1 MLYHHAAACFKTP
14 VMTFCPAVL
23 GCWHPAALTDED
35 RVVFAVSERASL
47 LLGVPFYT
55 SPSQRALVESYQVI
69 FF

>member
-1 MLYHHAAACFKTP
+1 
-14 VMTFCPAVL
+14 MTFCPAVL